1 MEDITTTTIALTGGN
16 ATRASLESDWRF
28 AELIAATWVEP
39 ELSARYT
46 ETPDVVLA
54 EFGIVLAAGETA
66 PALPAAAEL
75 DVFVEEFDQLSE
87 ISSDVMWTYTAAPT
101 ASVASR
107 TALPTLEATG
117 A

>member
-1 MEDITTTTIALTGGN
+1 MENITTTTIALTGGN

-28 AELIAATWVEP
+28 AELITATWVEP

-66 PALPAAAEL
+66 PELPATTEL
-75 DVFVEEFDQLSE
+75 DMLIEDFDQLPDDAPAARGSAWCWAPTVVPE
-87 ISSDVMWTYTAAPT
+87 TAATET
-101 ASVASR
+101 AA
-107 TALPTLEATG
+107 A
-117 A
+117 